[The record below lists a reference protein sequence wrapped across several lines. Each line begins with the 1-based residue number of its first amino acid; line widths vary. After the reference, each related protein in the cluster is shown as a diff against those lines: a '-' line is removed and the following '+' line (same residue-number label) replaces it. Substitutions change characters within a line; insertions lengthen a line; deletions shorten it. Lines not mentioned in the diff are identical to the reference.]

1 MIGVDIAAQQK
12 ICAYVEWTTAIRGR
26 RRDCALPIQGRQGY
40 APPTRSSVAYLLR
53 LPRPNRNKRIGRG
66 PMTQRL
72 SRRTFAVASVAA
84 LAAPALVRS
93 ALAADEPLRLR
104 CSLDTAPSHLRNVSM
119 RDYLGKVEAAAGGK
133 IKTEMFESGQLYP
146 DLEVGKALIQGQVEM
161 AAPGSWTITGI
172 VSDADCFQ
180 LPVLY
185 GQPIDLIHRVID
197 GKPGQYLNAQIQ
209 QKLRSHVLGPYL
221 DLGFQNWY
229 SANKP
234 VASLADLKG
243 MKIRNSGG
251 AGQAW
256 RARFLGAIPNTT
268 AWPNVPLALSQGT
281 FDGLV
286 SSNESLVSAK
296 LWDAGVK
303 FALEDHQFTAEY
315 IPLLSQAFWTKLS
328 PDLQKLMTDIWAQN
342 IPAYRD
348 NMAAAQTK
356 ARATLEAHG
365 VKFTN
370 PTAEQTAE
378 ARKLMMAEQE
388 QLAKDIK
395 VAPEMVKL
403 IMAEVGSGS

>member
-1 MIGVDIAAQQK
+1 M
-12 ICAYVEWTTAIRGR
+12 
-26 RRDCALPIQGRQGY
+26 P
-40 APPTRSSVAYLLR
+40 
-53 LPRPNRNKRIGRG
+53 
-66 PMTQRL
+66 QRL
-72 SRRTFAVASVAA
+72 SRRRFVTASVAA
-84 LAAPALVRS
+84 LAAPALLRS
-93 ALAADEPLRLR
+93 ARADEPLRLR
-104 CSLDTAPSHLRNVSM
+104 LSLDTAPSHLRNVSM
-119 RDYLGKVEAAAGGK
+119 KDYLGKVEAAANGR
-133 IKTEMFESGQLYP
+133 IKTEVFESGQLYP

-197 GKPGQYLNAQIQ
+197 GKPGQFLNGQIQ

-229 SANKP
+229 SSNKP
-234 VASLADLKG
+234 VASLTDLKG

-296 LWDAGVK
+296 LWDSGVK
-303 FALEDHQFTAEY
+303 YALEDHQFTAEY
-315 IPLLSQAFWTKLS
+315 IPLVSQLFWDKLA
-328 PDLQKLMTDIWAQN
+328 PEQQKMMMELWAQN
-342 IPAYRD
+342 IPTYRA

-356 ARATLEAHG
+356 ARATLEEHG
-365 VKFTN
+365 IKFSD
-370 PTAEQTAE
+370 PTAEQSAE
-378 ARKLMMAEQE
+378 ERKKMMAEQD
-388 QLAKDIK
+388 QVAKDIK
-395 VAPEMVKL
+395 VSPEMVKL
-403 IMAEVGSGS
+403 IMAEAGSGS

>member
-1 MIGVDIAAQQK
+1 
-12 ICAYVEWTTAIRGR
+12 
-26 RRDCALPIQGRQGY
+26 
-40 APPTRSSVAYLLR
+40 
-53 LPRPNRNKRIGRG
+53 
-66 PMTQRL
+66 MTQRL
-72 SRRTFAVASVAA
+72 TRRHFAFASVAA
-84 LAAPALVRS
+84 VAAPALIRS
-93 ALAADEPLRLR
+93 ARAADEPLRLR
-104 CSLDTAPSHLRNVSM
+104 LSLDTAPSHLRNVSM
-119 RDYLGKVEAAAGGK
+119 KDYLGKVEAASNGK
-133 IKTEMFESGQLYP
+133 IKTEIFESGQLYP

-185 GQPIDLIHRVID
+185 GQPLELIHRVID
-197 GKPGQYLNAQIQ
+197 GKPGQFLNGQIQ

-229 SANKP
+229 SSNKP
-234 VASLADLKG
+234 VASLVDLKG

-303 FALEDHQFTAEY
+303 YALEDHQFIAEY
-315 IPLLSQAFWTKLS
+315 IPLVGQVFWDKLS
-328 PDLQKLMTDIWAQN
+328 PDLQKAMTDLWAQN
-342 IPAYRD
+342 IPTYRA
-348 NMAAAQTK
+348 NMAAAQTR
-356 ARATLEAHG
+356 ARVTLQEHG
-365 VKFTN
+365 IKFSD
-370 PTAEQTAE
+370 PTAEQNAE
-378 ARKLMMAEQE
+378 ERKRMVAEQD
-388 QLAKDIK
+388 QMAKEIK
-395 VAPEMVKL
+395 VSPDMVKL
-403 IMAEVGSGS
+403 IMAEAGSGA

>member
-1 MIGVDIAAQQK
+1 M
-12 ICAYVEWTTAIRGR
+12 TT
-26 RRDCALPIQGRQGY
+26 
-40 APPTRSSVAYLLR
+40 
-53 LPRPNRNKRIGRG
+53 
-66 PMTQRL
+66 RL
-72 SRRTFAVASVAA
+72 SRRRFALASVAA
-84 LAAPALVRS
+84 IAAPALVRS
-93 ALAADEPLRLR
+93 ARADEPMRLRL
-104 CSLDTAPSHLRNVSM
+104 SLDTAPSHLRNVSM
-119 RDYLGKVEAAAGGK
+119 KDYLGKVEAASNGK
-133 IKTEMFESGQLYP
+133 IKTEIFESGQLYP

-197 GKPGQYLNAQIQ
+197 GKPGQYLNTQIQ

-234 VASLADLKG
+234 LADLADLKG

-296 LWDAGVK
+296 LWDSGVK
-303 FALEDHQFTAEY
+303 FALEDHQFIAEY
-315 IPLLSQAFWTKLS
+315 IPLVSQVFWDKLS
-328 PDLQKLMTDIWAQN
+328 SDQQTMMTEVWAQN
-342 IPAYRD
+342 IPTYRA
-348 NMAAAQTK
+348 NMAAAQTR

-365 VKFTN
+365 IKFSD
-370 PTAEQTAE
+370 PTAEQSAAE
-378 ARKLMMAEQE
+378 RKRMVAEQD
-388 QLAKDIK
+388 QMAKEIK
-395 VAPEMVKL
+395 VSPDMVKL
-403 IMAEVGSGS
+403 IMAEASSGS

>member
-1 MIGVDIAAQQK
+1 
-12 ICAYVEWTTAIRGR
+12 
-26 RRDCALPIQGRQGY
+26 
-40 APPTRSSVAYLLR
+40 
-53 LPRPNRNKRIGRG
+53 
-66 PMTQRL
+66 MTQRL
-72 SRRTFAVASVAA
+72 TRRDFTLASAA
-84 LAAPALVRS
+84 LASAAAIAAPALIRS
-93 ALAADEPLRLR
+93 ARADEPLRLR
-104 CSLDTAPSHLRNVSM
+104 CSLDTAPSHLRNVSI

-133 IKTEMFESGQLYP
+133 IKTELFESGQLYP

-180 LPVLY
+180 LPALY
-185 GQPIDLIHRVID
+185 GQPIELIHRVID
-197 GKPGQYLNAQIQ
+197 GKPGQYLNTQIQ
-209 QKLRSHVLGPYL
+209 QKLRSHVVGPYL

-234 VASLADLKG
+234 VASLGDLKG

-296 LWDAGVK
+296 LWDSGVK
-303 FALEDHQFTAEY
+303 FALADRQFTAEY
-315 IPLLSQAFWTKLS
+315 IPLMSQLFWDKLS
-328 PDLQKLMTDIWAQN
+328 PDLQKIMTDVWAQN
-342 IPAYRD
+342 IPGYRA
-348 NMAAAQTK
+348 NMAAAQSK
-356 ARATLEAHG
+356 ARATLEEHG
-365 VKFTN
+365 VKFSD
-370 PTAEQTAE
+370 PTEEQTAA
-378 ARKLMMAEQE
+378 ARKLMLAEQD

>member
-1 MIGVDIAAQQK
+1 MQ
-12 ICAYVEWTTAIRGR
+12 
-26 RRDCALPIQGRQGY
+26 
-40 APPTRSSVAYLLR
+40 
-53 LPRPNRNKRIGRG
+53 
-66 PMTQRL
+66 QRL
-72 SRRTFAVASVAA
+72 SRRSFALASVGFV
-84 LAAPALVRS
+84 AAPALLRS
-93 ALAADEPLRLR
+93 ARADEPLRLR
-104 CSLDTAPSHLRNVSM
+104 LSLDTAPSHLRNVSM
-119 RDYLGKVEAAAGGK
+119 KDYLGKVEAAAGGK
-133 IKTEMFESGQLYP
+133 IKTEIFESGQLYP
-146 DLEVGKALIQGQVEM
+146 DLEVGKALIQGKVEM

-185 GQPIDLIHRVID
+185 GQPIDLIHRIID
-197 GKPGQYLNAQIQ
+197 GKPGQFLNTQIQ

-234 VASLADLKG
+234 IASLADLKG

-303 FALEDHQFTAEY
+303 FALEDHQWIAEY
-315 IPLLSQAFWTKLS
+315 IPLLSQVFWDKLS
-328 PDLQKLMTDIWAQN
+328 PDQQKMMTDLWAQN
-342 IPAYRD
+342 VPTYRA
-348 NMAAAQTK
+348 NMVAAQTR
-356 ARATLEAHG
+356 ARATLQEHG
-365 VKFTN
+365 VKFSD
-370 PTAEQTAE
+370 PTTEESAAE
-378 ARKLMMAEQE
+378 RKKMMAEQD
-388 QLAKDIK
+388 QVAKDIK
-395 VAPEMVKL
+395 VSPEMVKL
-403 IMAEVGSGS
+403 IMAEAGSGS

>member
-1 MIGVDIAAQQK
+1 M
-12 ICAYVEWTTAIRGR
+12 TLRLT
-26 RRDCALPIQGRQGY
+26 RRD
-40 APPTRSSVAYLLR
+40 
-53 LPRPNRNKRIGRG
+53 
-66 PMTQRL
+66 
-72 SRRTFAVASVAA
+72 FAFASAAA
-84 LAAPALVRS
+84 LAAPALIRS
-93 ALAADEPLRLR
+93 ARADEPLRLR
-104 CSLDTAPSHLRNVSM
+104 CSLDTAPSHLRNVSIK
-119 RDYLGKVEAAAGGK
+119 DYLGKVEAASNGK
-133 IKTEMFESGQLYP
+133 IKTELFESGQLYP

-172 VSDADCFQ
+172 VADADCFQ

-185 GQPIDLIHRVID
+185 GQPIELIHRVID
-197 GKPGQYLNAQIQ
+197 GKPGQYLNTQIQ

-229 SANKP
+229 SSNKP

-296 LWDAGVK
+296 LWDSGVK
-303 FALEDHQFTAEY
+303 FALEDHQFVAEY
-315 IPLLSQAFWTKLS
+315 IPMTSQVFWEKLS
-328 PDLQKLMTDIWAQN
+328 PDLQKIMTDTWAQN
-342 IPAYRD
+342 VPTYRT

-356 ARATLEAHG
+356 ARTTLESHG
-365 VKFTN
+365 IKFAD
-370 PTAEQTAE
+370 PTPEQSAA
-378 ARKLMMAEQE
+378 ARKSMLPEQD

-395 VAPEMVKL
+395 VSPELVKL

>member
-1 MIGVDIAAQQK
+1 M
-12 ICAYVEWTTAIRGR
+12 
-26 RRDCALPIQGRQGY
+26 P
-40 APPTRSSVAYLLR
+40 
-53 LPRPNRNKRIGRG
+53 
-66 PMTQRL
+66 QRL
-72 SRRTFAVASVAA
+72 SRRSFAFASVAA
-84 LAAPALVRS
+84 VAAPAFVRF
-93 ALAADEPLRLR
+93 ARADEPLRLR
-104 CSLDTAPSHLRNVSM
+104 LSLDTSPSHLRNVSM
-119 RDYLGKVEAAAGGK
+119 KDFLGKVEAASGGK
-133 IKTEMFESGQLYP
+133 IKTEIFESGQLYP

-185 GQPIDLIHRVID
+185 GQPIDLIHRIID

-229 SANKP
+229 SSNKP
-234 VASLADLKG
+234 IATLADLKG

-256 RARFLGAIPNTT
+256 RARFLGAT

-303 FALEDHQFTAEY
+303 FALEDHQFIAEY
-315 IPLLSQAFWTKLS
+315 IPLLSQVFWDKLS
-328 PDLQKLMTDIWAQN
+328 PDQQKMMTDLWAQN
-342 IPAYRD
+342 VPTYRA

-356 ARATLEAHG
+356 ARTTLQEHG
-365 VKFTN
+365 IKFSD
-370 PTAEQTAE
+370 PTAEQSTAE
-378 ARKLMMAEQE
+378 RKRMMAEQD
-388 QLAKDIK
+388 QVAKDIK
-395 VAPEMVKL
+395 VSPEMVKL
-403 IMAEVGSGS
+403 IMAEAGSGS

>member
-1 MIGVDIAAQQK
+1 
-12 ICAYVEWTTAIRGR
+12 
-26 RRDCALPIQGRQGY
+26 
-40 APPTRSSVAYLLR
+40 
-53 LPRPNRNKRIGRG
+53 
-66 PMTQRL
+66 MTQRF
-72 SRRTFAVASVAA
+72 SRRDFAFASVAA
-84 LAAPALVRS
+84 LAAPALIRVAR
-93 ALAADEPLRLR
+93 ADEPLRLR

-119 RDYLGKVEAAAGGK
+119 KDYLGKVEAASNGK
-133 IKTEMFESGQLYP
+133 IKTELFESGQLYP

-180 LPVLY
+180 LPALY
-185 GQPIDLIHRVID
+185 GQPIELIHKVID
-197 GKPGQYLNAQIQ
+197 GKAGQYLNGQIQ
-209 QKLRSHVLGPYL
+209 QKLRSHVIGPYL

-229 SANKP
+229 SSNKP
-234 VASLADLKG
+234 IASLADLKG

-296 LWDAGVK
+296 LWDSGVK
-303 FALEDHQFTAEY
+303 YSLQDRQFVAEY
-315 IPLLSQAFWTKLS
+315 IPMTSQVFWDKLS
-328 PDLQKLMTDIWAQN
+328 PELKKMMTDTWAQN
-342 IPAYRD
+342 ISTYRT

-356 ARATLEAHG
+356 ARTTLEEHG
-365 VKFTN
+365 IKMAD
-370 PTAEQTAE
+370 PTPEQSAAE
-378 ARKLMMAEQE
+378 RKKMMVEQD

-395 VAPEMVKL
+395 VDPEMVKL

>member
-1 MIGVDIAAQQK
+1 M
-12 ICAYVEWTTAIRGR
+12 TPHLTR
-26 RRDCALPIQGRQGY
+26 RH
-40 APPTRSSVAYLLR
+40 
-53 LPRPNRNKRIGRG
+53 
-66 PMTQRL
+66 
-72 SRRTFAVASVAA
+72 FAFASVAA
-84 LAAPALVRS
+84 LAAPALIRS
-93 ALAADEPLRLR
+93 ARADEPLRLR
-104 CSLDTAPSHLRNVSM
+104 CSLDTAPSHLRNVSIK
-119 RDYLGKVEAAAGGK
+119 DYLGKVEAAAGGK
-133 IKTEMFESGQLYP
+133 IKTELFESGQLFP

-185 GQPIDLIHRVID
+185 GRPIELIHRVID
-197 GKPGQYLNAQIQ
+197 GKPGQYLNTQIQ
-209 QKLRSHVLGPYL
+209 QKLRSHVVGPYL

-234 VASLADLKG
+234 LGSLADLKG

-296 LWDAGVK
+296 LWDSGVK

-315 IPLLSQAFWTKLS
+315 IPLMSQTFWNKLS
-328 PDLQKLMTDIWAQN
+328 PDLQKIMTEVWAQN
-342 IPAYRD
+342 IPTYRT
-348 NMAAAQTK
+348 NMAAAQAK
-356 ARATLEAHG
+356 ARTTLEAHG
-365 VKFTN
+365 IKFAD
-370 PTAEQTAE
+370 PTAEQSAAE
-378 ARKLMMAEQE
+378 RKQMMAEQD
-388 QLAKDIK
+388 QVAKDIK

>member
-1 MIGVDIAAQQK
+1 M
-12 ICAYVEWTTAIRGR
+12 TT
-26 RRDCALPIQGRQGY
+26 
-40 APPTRSSVAYLLR
+40 
-53 LPRPNRNKRIGRG
+53 
-66 PMTQRL
+66 RL
-72 SRRTFAVASVAA
+72 SRRRFALASVAA
-84 LAAPALVRS
+84 IAAPAFVRS
-93 ALAADEPLRLR
+93 ARADEPMRLRL
-104 CSLDTAPSHLRNVSM
+104 SLDTAPSHLRNVSM
-119 RDYLGKVEAAAGGK
+119 KDYLGKVEAASNGK
-133 IKTEMFESGQLYP
+133 IKTEIFESGQLYP

-197 GKPGQYLNAQIQ
+197 GKPGQYLNTQIQ

-229 SANKP
+229 SANKQL
-234 VASLADLKG
+234 ADLADLKG

-296 LWDAGVK
+296 LWDSGVK
-303 FALEDHQFTAEY
+303 FALEDHQFIAEY
-315 IPLLSQAFWTKLS
+315 IPLVSQVFWDKLS
-328 PDLQKLMTDIWAQN
+328 SDQQTMMTEVWAQN
-342 IPAYRD
+342 IPTYRA
-348 NMAAAQTK
+348 NMAAAQTR

-365 VKFTN
+365 IKFSD
-370 PTAEQTAE
+370 PTAEQSAAE
-378 ARKLMMAEQE
+378 RKRMVAEQD
-388 QLAKDIK
+388 QMAKEIK
-395 VAPEMVKL
+395 VSPDMVKL
-403 IMAEVGSGS
+403 IMAEASSGS

>member
-1 MIGVDIAAQQK
+1 
-12 ICAYVEWTTAIRGR
+12 
-26 RRDCALPIQGRQGY
+26 
-40 APPTRSSVAYLLR
+40 
-53 LPRPNRNKRIGRG
+53 
-66 PMTQRL
+66 MTPRL
-72 SRRTFAVASVAA
+72 SRRSFALASAA
-84 LAAPALVRS
+84 AMAAPALFRS
-93 ALAADEPLRLR
+93 ARADEPLRLR
-104 CSLDTAPSHLRNVSM
+104 LSLDTAPSHLRNVSM
-119 RDYLGKVEAAAGGK
+119 KDYLGKVEAASAGK
-133 IKTEMFESGQLYP
+133 IKTEIFESGQLYP

-185 GQPIDLIHRVID
+185 GQPIDLVHKIID
-197 GKPGQYLNAQIQ
+197 GKPGQFLNGQIQ

-229 SANKP
+229 SASKP
-234 VASLADLKG
+234 IAGLADLKG

-303 FALEDHQFTAEY
+303 FALEDHQWIAEY
-315 IPLLSQAFWTKLS
+315 IPLLSQVFWDKLAL
-328 PDLQKLMTDIWAQN
+328 DQQQMMTELWAQN
-342 IPAYRD
+342 VSIYRA
-348 NMAAAQTK
+348 NMVGAQTR

-365 VKFTN
+365 IKFSD
-370 PTAEQTAE
+370 PTAEESAAE
-378 ARKLMMAEQE
+378 RKKMMAEQD
-388 QLAKDIK
+388 QVAKDIK
-395 VAPEMVKL
+395 VSPEMVKL
-403 IMAEVGSGS
+403 IMAEAGSGS

>member
-1 MIGVDIAAQQK
+1 
-12 ICAYVEWTTAIRGR
+12 
-26 RRDCALPIQGRQGY
+26 
-40 APPTRSSVAYLLR
+40 
-53 LPRPNRNKRIGRG
+53 
-66 PMTQRL
+66 MTQRL
-72 SRRTFAVASVAA
+72 SRRDFALVSAAA
-84 LAAPALVRS
+84 LAAPALIRS
-93 ALAADEPLRLR
+93 ARADEPLRLR

-119 RDYLGKVEAAAGGK
+119 KDYLGKVEAASNGK
-133 IKTEMFESGQLYP
+133 IKTELFESGQLYP
-146 DLEVGKALIQGQVEM
+146 DLEVGKALIQGQLEM

-180 LPVLY
+180 LPALY
-185 GQPIDLIHRVID
+185 GQPIELIHKVID
-197 GKPGQYLNAQIQ
+197 GKAGQFLNTEIQ
-209 QKLRSHVLGPYL
+209 QKLRSHVIGPYL

-229 SANKP
+229 SSNKP
-234 VASLADLKG
+234 IASLADLKG

-296 LWDAGVK
+296 LWDSGVK
-303 FALEDHQFTAEY
+303 YSLQDRQFVAEY
-315 IPLLSQAFWTKLS
+315 IPMTSQVFWDKLS
-328 PDLQKLMTDIWAQN
+328 PDLQKMMTDIWAQN
-342 IPAYRD
+342 IPTYRA

-356 ARATLEAHG
+356 ARGTLEEHG
-365 VKFTN
+365 VKMAD
-370 PTAEQTAE
+370 PTPEQSAAE
-378 ARKLMMAEQE
+378 RKKMMVEQD

-395 VAPEMVKL
+395 VNPEMVKL